1 MIEIPEFKNDY
12 HHFMSAEETLGVA
25 QAMLRAA
32 FSPPYGSTSVGGLM
46 LDEAL
51 KLGRK
56 SVELGG
62 T

>member
-1 MIEIPEFKNDY
+1 
-12 HHFMSAEETLGVA
+12 MSAEETLGVA